1 MVASANT
8 KIKPQN
14 LQTIQ
19 QRTNLPQ
26 QKKKGSSGFF
36 FAHRKKE
43 TTGGGGGV
51 ALNIHDEI
59 KHTSL
64 HGKNTTTFV
73 TKNPKKSSVV
83 TPPNLHHLPPPPL
96 RLFHDGSF
104 TSRSQQKRFY
114 NKNNNTKYST
124 NQNSKH
130 MRRRLLFPC
139 FSCSILLGMQIRR
152 RKKRRFIKTKTKK
165 NGSPCF
171 LFFSNFSRRAC
182 LGWYWTRTKDE
193 WLKLSDR
200 QKKRCRHHR
209 KLPRE
214 N

>member
-1 MVASANT
+1 M
-8 KIKPQN
+8 
-14 LQTIQ
+14 QTHRSNHKTFKQ
-19 QRTNLPQ
+19 FSNKKQRTNLPQ
-26 QKKKGSSGFF
+26 QKQKGSLGFF
-36 FAHRKKE
+36 FAHRKKQ
-43 TTGGGGGV
+43 TTGGGGGGV

-59 KHTSL
+59 KHTNL
-64 HGKNTTTFV
+64 HGQNTTTFV

-83 TPPNLHHLPPPPL
+83 TPQNPHHLPPPPL

-114 NKNNNTKYST
+114 NNNTKYST

-130 MRRRLLFPC
+130 MWRRFLFSC
-139 FSCSILLGMQIRR
+139 FSCSILQEMQIRR
-152 RKKRRFIKTKTKK
+152 RKRRRFIKTKTKK
-165 NGSPCF
+165 KGSPCF

-182 LGWYWTRTKDE
+182 LRWYWTRTKDE
-193 WLKLSDR
+193 WLKLPDR

>member
-1 MVASANT
+1 MWVSFLSVH
-8 KIKPQN
+8 QS
-14 LQTIQ
+14 
-19 QRTNLPQ
+19 Q

-51 ALNIHDEI
+51 ALNTHDEI

-64 HGKNTTTFV
+64 HGKSTTTLV
-73 TKNPKKSSVV
+73 TKNSKKSSVV
-83 TPPNLHHLPPPPL
+83 TPQNPHHLPSPPL

-114 NKNNNTKYST
+114 NNTKYST

-130 MRRRLLFPC
+130 MRRRLLFSC

-152 RKKRRFIKTKTKK
+152 RKRRRFIKTKTKK
-165 NGSPCF
+165 KALRVS
-171 LFFSNFSRRAC
+171 LFSQTFPAEHA
-182 LGWYWTRTKDE
+182 WVDTEQEQKM
-193 WLKLSDR
+193 SD
-200 QKKRCRHHR
+200 
-209 KLPRE
+209 
-214 N
+214 

>member
-1 MVASANT
+1 MVASANP

-14 LQTIQ
+14 LQTIH

-182 LGWYWTRTKDE
+182 LG
-193 WLKLSDR
+193 
-200 QKKRCRHHR
+200 
-209 KLPRE
+209 
-214 N
+214 